1 MRTSERISN
10 GSESKLSIVRGQGD
24 GHRTKEYFFNPR
36 EMRKGENMDLLK
48 AASVKGIAVLINV
61 AAGAHER
68 SALAEGKK
76 RQGENL
82 ATHHEWHSCQGYIV
96 A

>member
-1 MRTSERISN
+1 M
-10 GSESKLSIVRGQGD
+10 SIVRGQGD

-48 AASVKGIAVLINV
+48 AASVKAIAVLINV

-68 SALAEGKK
+68 SALHWRREKNGKEK
-76 RQGENL
+76 
-82 ATHHEWHSCQGYIV
+82 I
-96 A
+96 